1 MNEKDWTLLTALAA
15 ERNLTRAAQRL
26 YVTQPAVT
34 RRIQQIEQELNCA
47 IVVRGARG
55 VELSAEG
62 EALARYAAE
71 ELQRLRELREYI
83 DNHGADVRGMIR
95 LACANAYARLPAG
108 DSQRILRPL
117 PRRGR
122 PRRHRTQRRSGAPPE
137 RG

>member
-95 LACANAYARLPAG
+95 LPAG